1 MIKYGRW
8 VRMTSG
14 LVALMKVQKVI
25 GVGSQVK
32 LGPSQ
37 IGLQERILNNLIMP
51 VVVNIIFTFGVN
63 LSGMICLTMVQLAI
77 F

>member
-1 MIKYGRW
+1 MTQYGRW
-8 VRMTSG
+8 GRMTSG
-14 LVALMKVQKVI
+14 LVALMKALKAI